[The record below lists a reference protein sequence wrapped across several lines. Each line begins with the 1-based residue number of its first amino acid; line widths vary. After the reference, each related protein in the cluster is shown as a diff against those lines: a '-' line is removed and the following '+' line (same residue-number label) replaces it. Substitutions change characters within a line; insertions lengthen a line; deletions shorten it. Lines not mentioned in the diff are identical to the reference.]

1 MENFLQDYSGY
12 LLALIGGGLI
22 GLSTTVLLLALG
34 RIAGICGITFSIF
47 FTETSD
53 KLWRV
58 LFILGLIVGT
68 WLVHSTTNIDIPIA
82 PSDNLPLLIIAGLLV
97 GFGTQLGN
105 GCTSGHG
112 ICGIARKSQR
122 SIIATI
128 TFMLVGFI
136 TVYVARH
143 LLGAI

>member
-58 LFILGLIVGT
+58 LFIIGLIVGT
-68 WLVHSTTNIDIPIA
+68 WLVHATTNVDIPIA